1 MSEPKIHHHLP
12 QSYQAGFCNGQQLWV
27 LDRATG
33 SYRLDHPKRIA
44 AIKHDYTVHRAGGV
58 KDTTVEKVFAQLDGA
73 AVPLL
78 RKLRAGESLTADE
91 RQTFAWY
98 LAYFAV
104 RVPRF
109 RRWVN
114 EHETA
119 RRKLFDR
126 EHLKSPTQL
135 QELIDR
141 SELTE
146 AERAEANAEL
156 MFEMLKT
163 EDYSVSLDHN
173 SQVKRLVEDGIEIQP
188 RLHDLDW
195 VVAHASESVQFVTS
209 DNPVV
214 EAKSG
219 EFLTFPIA
227 SDTAMMLLVTTSDRV
242 RIVHKD
248 MPDEMVYQ
256 TSVAIAAASERLVLA
271 RDEDYLRRVVR
282 DAAIEGAPP
291 TPLADIGPPSA

>member
-12 QSYQAGFCNGQQLWV
+12 QSYQAGFCKDGQVWV
-27 LDRATG
+27 FDRATG
-33 SYRLDHPKRIA
+33 TYRKDHPKRIA
-44 AIKHDYTVHRAGGV
+44 AIKHDYTIYRAGGV
-58 KDTTVEKVFAQLDGA
+58 KDTNVEKFFAQLDGA

-78 RKLRAGESLTADE
+78 RKLRAGEGLTADE

-119 RRKLFDR
+119 RHKLFDR
-126 EHLKSPTQL
+126 EHLKSPAQL

-141 SELTE
+141 SELTD

-156 MFEMLKT
+156 IFEMLKT

-173 SQVKRLVEDGIEIQP
+173 SQVKGLVDEGIEIQP
-188 RLHDLDW
+188 RMHDLDW
-195 VVAHASESVQFVTS
+195 VVAHAKERVQFVTS

-214 EAKSG
+214 ESKSG
-219 EFLTFPIA
+219 DFLTFPMA
-227 SDTAMMLLVTTSDRV
+227 SDTAMILLATKSDRV

-248 MPDEMVYQ
+248 MPDDMVFQ
-256 TSVAIAAASERLVLA
+256 TNVAIAAASERLVLA
-271 RDEDYLRRVVR
+271 RDEDYLHRVVR
-282 DAAIEGAPP
+282 DAGIDVAPP
-291 TPLADIGPPSA
+291 AALFDIGPP